1 MKYHLSYSNELKCKK
16 HLLKAICVIL
26 IASFAISSC
35 KKELQVSTPEEISK
49 ETITKI
55 SNLGFN
61 TSNVQLTEGGYL
73 VEGDIFLTEANLNER
88 PNSPKLRIAKEEQYR
103 TFNLVNGGPQT
114 IIIKTTG
121 KISKNLSAGIDEAIA
136 RYNAEDLQLSFQ
148 RGGRK
153 TNNTININQVNTN
166 QYIASA
172 GFPSAAGDP
181 YTQIKFSSVF
191 QDYSIEFIA
200 TVIAHE
206 IGHCI
211 GFRHTDYMNRSFSC
225 GGANVNERED
235 TYGVGAVHLPGTP
248 SEPDAASWMLSCLS
262 ATTNRP
268 FNQNDKIALGYLY
281 K

>member
-1 MKYHLSYSNELKCKK
+1 MT
-16 HLLKAICVIL
+16 HLLKTICAIL
-26 IASFAISSC
+26 IASFVISSC
-35 KKELQVSTPEEISK
+35 KKELMEPGSEEISK

-73 VEGDIFLTEANLNER
+73 VEGDIFLTDANLNER
-88 PNSPKLRIAKEEQYR
+88 PTSPHLRIAGEEQYR
-103 TFNLVNGGPQT
+103 SFNLVTGGPQT
-114 IIIKTTG
+114 IMIKTTG

-136 RYNAEDLQLSFQ
+136 RFNAENLQLSFQ

-153 TNNTININQVNTN
+153 NNSSININLVNTN

-172 GFPSAAGDP
+172 GFPNAASDP
-181 YTQIKFSSVF
+181 YTQIKFSSFF

-211 GFRHTDYMNRSFSC
+211 GFRHTDYMNRSYSC
-225 GGANVNERED
+225 GGGNVNERED
-235 TYGVGAVHLPGTP
+235 TYGVGAVHIPGTP
-248 SEPDAASWMLSCLS
+248 GESDWESWMLSCLNVI
-262 ATTNRP
+262 TNRP
-268 FNQNDKIALGYLY
+268 FNANDKIALGYLY